1 MLVRLGWLGRVLGR
15 EPLEIVYLL
24 FPPAQESPFFCTAG
38 PDLFLL
44 CLELLVLLADSHQG
58 KGVWG
63 VDLVLEVHK
72 GGGPWYCDVAVGV
85 VRF

>member
-1 MLVRLGWLGRVLGR
+1 MQAIFQDNIQLCN
-15 EPLEIVYLL
+15 EISEKVT
-24 FPPAQESPFFCTAG
+24 CVI
-38 PDLFLL
+38 DI
-44 CLELLVLLADSHQG
+44 LADSHQG